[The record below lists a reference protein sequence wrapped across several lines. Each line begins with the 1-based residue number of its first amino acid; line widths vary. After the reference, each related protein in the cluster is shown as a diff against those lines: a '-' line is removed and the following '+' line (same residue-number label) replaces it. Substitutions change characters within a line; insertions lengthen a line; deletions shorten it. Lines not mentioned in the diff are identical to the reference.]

1 VSVDVAVSLF
11 VVKHLQSRSD
21 DTTPES
27 KAIELR
33 DYILAAA
40 NTKGAA

>member
-11 VVKHLQSRSD
+11 LIKHLQSRSD
-21 DTTPES
+21 DATPEG